1 MSGDITQNL
10 INDKLQQIIDRLGAV
25 ETRLAGM
32 DARLASMDARL
43 AGMDARLADTD
54 ARLAE
59 MDARLEALE
68 AKGYDTKPIWER
80 ALAELIEINRRLDSL
95 DRRFSVLND
104 DVLQTRADQRK
115 LEERVGNLEQ
125 TRP

>member
-95 DRRFSVLND
+95 DRRFSVLKD
-104 DVLQTRADQRK
+104 DVLQTRAYQRR
-115 LEERVGNLEQ
+115 LDERVGNLEQ
-125 TRP
+125 TRS